1 MQLFTPMQYLMI
13 DVANNFGHDK
23 LTWEERLSW
32 FRENEDRLDALQKEA
47 ENPAL
52 YYTGVNAYRQA
63 QMGMTVH
70 YPISLDATASG
81 AQILAALVCC
91 EKSALLCNVL
101 DNGGQRMDLYT
112 ALFEIM
118 QGSLEE
124 AAGDDAIIVPGSNI
138 TRKQVKKA
146 VMTALYGSKKEPK
159 AAFGDGPL
167 LDLFYATM
175 DAEAPGIWRLTE
187 ALLGLWDPK
196 AYSNNWV
203 LPDNFHV
210 RVKVMDKIEHIVRFA
225 DQELTIVEQ
234 INRPI
239 ERSLSLGA
247 NITHSIDG
255 LVVREMGRRCNFDIE
270 DLLRAM
276 EAVTGMV
283 HGRSMVRPQD
293 KLLMKLWDHY
303 KASGF
308 LSARILSVI
317 DENNVGLL
325 DDVQPIVDLIK
336 AMPEKP
342 FHILAVHD
350 CFRVHPNYGNDVR
363 RQYNQI
369 LYEIARS
376 NLLVYVTSQVIGKQ
390 TQASKY
396 QPEMADRILQANYAL
411 S

>member
-1 MQLFTPMQYLMI
+1 MQLFTPTQYLMI
-13 DVANNFGHDK
+13 DIANNFGHDK
-23 LTWEERLSW
+23 LTWDARLDW
-32 FRENEDRLDALQKEA
+32 FRENEDQLESMQKEA

-52 YYTGVNAYRQA
+52 FYAGLKAYRQS
-63 QMGMTVH
+63 QMGMAVH

-91 EKSALLCNVL
+91 EKSAMLCNVL
-101 DNGGQRMDLYT
+101 DSGQRMDLYT
-112 ALFEIM
+112 ALFELM
-118 QGSLEE
+118 QGSLAE
-124 AAGDDAIIVPGSNI
+124 ADDDEVIIIPGTEI

-146 VMTALYGSKKEPK
+146 VMTSLYGSKKEPK

-175 DAEAPGIWRLTE
+175 DAQVPGIWRLTE
-187 ALLGLWDPK
+187 ALLSLWDPK

-210 RVKVMDKIEHIVRFA
+210 RVKVLDKIEHLVSFA
-225 DQELTIVEQ
+225 DQELTIVEE

-255 LVVREMGRRCNFDIE
+255 FMVREMARRCNYNQD
-270 DLLRAM
+270 DLLRSM
-276 EAVTGMV
+276 EALTGFV
-283 HGRSMVRPQD
+283 RGRSMSRPQD
-293 KLLMKLWDHY
+293 KLLITLQEHY

-317 DENNVGLL
+317 DEHNVGLL
-325 DDVQPIVDLIK
+325 EDAQPVMDLIK
-336 AMPEKP
+336 SMPEKP

-363 RQYNQI
+363 RQYNQV

-376 NLLVYVTSQVIGKQ
+376 DLLVYVASQVTGKQ
-390 TQASKY
+390 TTAQKY
-396 QPEMADRILQANYAL
+396 QPAMAEKILLSNYAL